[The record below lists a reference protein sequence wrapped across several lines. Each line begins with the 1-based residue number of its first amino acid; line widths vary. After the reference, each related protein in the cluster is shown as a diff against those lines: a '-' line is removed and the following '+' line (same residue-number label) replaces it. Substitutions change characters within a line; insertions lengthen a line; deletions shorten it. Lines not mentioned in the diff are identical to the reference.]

1 MPPTE
6 HALSIEELA
15 AAAASCFDDEGI
27 AFFIEACVTE
37 QMKQT
42 VENNGDVLADTDHRK
57 TVSKGFSAEEIE
69 LMKSYK
75 LSQMEYEEYP
85 TDPGEFSKFKLKLGN
100 SGAFILFSNRE
111 STRGE
116 QRGGVLKQGLD
127 ELKKENQE
135 TSLYDALTKLIRS
148 PKTMALGI
156 YPSIFSDY
164 FTPGKS
170 EIFAQDMEY
179 SNKKDIIIES
189 LTELSTACIKYIEEE
204 RSKKIPDAQ
213 SIRAIKEIIAT
224 KKQEIFLL
232 TFNKPTPTSDSF
244 LEFIKAKA
252 RARETEIKNVNTW
265 VKSLTDLADN
275 QSKKDEQKIYA
286 LTNFATALLAWQNFE
301 NRDPAIGK
309 ELAKKF
315 TESVE
320 EARKLYKKSVW
331 KKVLHGETPLE
342 TKMTERLSKMPGILT
357 RIAKEIQNQPL
368 PPEQSLRPTASP

>member
-1 MPPTE
+1 MHPTE

-15 AAAASCFDDEGI
+15 AAAASCFGDKDI
-27 AFFIEACVTE
+27 VSFIEACVTE

-252 RARETEIKNVNTW
+252 RETEIKNVNTW

-342 TKMTERLSKMPGILT
+342 TKMTERLRIMPGILT
-357 RIAKEIQNQPL
+357 RIVKEIQNQPL
-368 PPEQSLRPTASP
+368 LPKQPSRPTASP